1 MDVRRRIIRWKPAI
15 RHSRNRIGE
24 ASVPEKVIFRV
35 MDQEA
40 VVRDVDWLSDIYAN
54 RPSRLVGRVSLTA
67 VEHIHPVYAFP
78 IRLGPVSATQEKH
91 RNGGYNHADF
101 LHGTTSK
108 FQREAGFGSTHFSL
122 CAYRM
127 RKTQTKTAQAE
138 ACATGLR
145 RTQFLQALLTNFYL
159 SGPPGHAVLPP
170 LQSPATCSGSPFPAT
185 STLIPAGSRMDQ
197 PYLLS
202 ASGL

>member
-40 VVRDVDWLSDIYAN
+40 VVRDVDWLSNIYAN

-67 VEHIHPVYAFP
+67 VKHIHPVYAFP
-78 IRLGPVSATQEKH
+78 IRLGPDSATQEKH

-101 LHGTTSK
+101 LHGTTSN
-108 FQREAGFGSTHFSL
+108 FQREAGFGSTDFSL
-122 CAYRM
+122 CAFRM
-127 RKTQTKTAQAE
+127 RKAQTKTAQPVLLD
-138 ACATGLR
+138 CAGR
-145 RTQFLQALLTNFYL
+145 N
-159 SGPPGHAVLPP
+159 SCKH
-170 LQSPATCSGSPFPAT
+170 C
-185 STLIPAGSRMDQ
+185 
-197 PYLLS
+197 
-202 ASGL
+202 